1 MDKVLALLKKLGAK
15 EDEVAAAKVEL
26 ETDQETAIAAEV
38 TGLKTKNLQLLEKL
52 KAKPEGDGGKV
63 AELEAKVEELTD
75 SNAKLKRESEKSIK
89 TLAAERDD
97 FKAKLGDTATK
108 AREYETGVS
117 MREALSK
124 VGIGKLNAEDVTD
137 AIAHIKGM
145 LKYSDDG
152 EAMVV
157 YKDAAGKAIEQKLG
171 EYVEKVYPTTSH
183 AKRFLPADMNRGG
196 GGRKPLVKPDGT
208 AKTWAE
214 MDLRERTELHKADP
228 ERAKAL
234 QAAE

>member
-15 EDEVAAAKVEL
+15 DEEIASAKEEL
-26 ETDQETAIAAEV
+26 ETAQEAAIELEV
-38 TGLKTKNLQLLEKL
+38 TGLKTKNTQLLEKL

-63 AELEAKVEELTD
+63 AELEVKLEELTD
-75 SNAKLKRESEKSIK
+75 ANAKLKRESEKSIK
-89 TLAAERDD
+89 TLTAERDD
-97 FKAKLGDTATK
+97 YKAKLSDTATK

-145 LKYSDDG
+145 LKYNDDG